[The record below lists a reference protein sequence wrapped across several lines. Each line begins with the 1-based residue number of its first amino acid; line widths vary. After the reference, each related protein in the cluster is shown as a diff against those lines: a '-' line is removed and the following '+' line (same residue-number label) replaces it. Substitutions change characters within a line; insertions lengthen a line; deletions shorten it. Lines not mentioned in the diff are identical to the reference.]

1 MPPDTKLDAQIQE
14 IPLKRNMAPSET
26 SNAFTPISPNPFIT
40 GNPVRDPSLFFGR
53 EDDFAHVRQRLIAE
67 SEGIVMLF
75 VGERRS
81 GKTSIMFQILDGRL
95 GDEFLPIFIDMQ
107 QIAGVVGDN
116 DLLGRIAEFTIE
128 QIDDKRLVA
137 EYYDFAQG
145 NPVLTFD
152 RLLDDIHQIFPDKRL
167 VFLVDEAEI
176 LQTKEVREEIT
187 NAALMYL
194 SNILESRKVSFCFTG
209 SSGLADSGSVGWRR
223 LISKGEA
230 REITFLSKTDTLRL
244 IQHPVEGRVFYGE
257 GVVDSIYDLTF
268 GHPFYTQVIC
278 TNVVDYLNEAQKND
292 LDIKGLQDVVRTIID
307 NPPPQLVYAWD
318 EFSIT
323 EQLCLSLL
331 SEESDKGVLVKP
343 QALFETIKENNYPLQ
358 LKSDALHKSLEDLYG
373 HKVLERSDEGGYHF
387 RVDLFRQ
394 WIRRARSIW
403 SLVEEQAP
411 RKGRRVIWAAAG
423 VAAFVLA
430 AGLGYIFSRSTET
443 SVQGGGPAAIHSG
456 NMWVESDLREV
467 EVVVNGELRG
477 TRAPVMISDLEPGS
491 YIVEVKKPKYYSWT
505 REVAIEKG
513 KTDSL
518 HATLLRQTGIL
529 NVRSQP
535 AGVLVQV
542 EGEVDTSA
550 ITPLENLAL
559 PTGVYQ
565 VTMRQSGYVEQR
577 RQVNI
582 AEGAA
587 AEVTF
592 ELRVRV
598 GNIYVDSRSRGA
610 LILVDGKSTGSRTP
624 SLLESRSVGRHK
636 IALRLPDHESSE
648 TQIEVALGRTDTVRL
663 NLVLSPARLQ
673 LTSIPPGANIF
684 IDGNARG
691 QTPKAMELKPGQ
703 HRIQLIKEGYESH
716 ESEQNYQP
724 GQSYRPRVVL
734 VAQYGWVRIVKPL
747 FGTLMVNGTDEH
759 TVPPGDIQLQVGTYT
774 VAAKGQKEPTT
785 VHVTKGDT
793 VKVSLP

>member
-1 MPPDTKLDAQIQE
+1 
-14 IPLKRNMAPSET
+14 MAPTET
-26 SNAFTPISPNPFIT
+26 SSTFTPISPNPFIT

-95 GDEFLPIFIDMQ
+95 GQEFLPIFIDMQ

-128 QIDDKRLVA
+128 QISDQRLVA
-137 EYYDFAQG
+137 DYYDFGQG

-152 RLLDDIHQIFPDKRL
+152 RLLDDIRQIFPERRL

-176 LQTKEVREEIT
+176 LQLKETREEIT
-187 NAALMYL
+187 QAALMYL

-244 IQHPVEGRVFYGE
+244 IQRPVEGRVFYGE
-257 GVVDSIYDLTF
+257 GVMDGIYDLTF

-278 TNVVDYLNEAQKND
+278 TNAVDYLNEVQRND
-292 LDIKGLQDVVRTIID
+292 LDLDGLQEVVRTIVD
-307 NPPPQLVYAWD
+307 NPPPQMMYAWD
-318 EFSIT
+318 ELSST

-331 SEESDKGVLVKP
+331 SEESDKDVKITS
-343 QALFETIKENNYPLQ
+343 QELFDTIKENNYPLQ

-423 VAAFVLA
+423 VAAFALA

-443 SVQGGGPAAIHSG
+443 SVQGSGPAAIQSG
-456 NMWVESDLREV
+456 NMWVESDPREV
-467 EVVVNGELRG
+467 QVLVNGKVKA
-477 TRAPVMISDLEPGS
+477 TMAPVMISDLEPGT
-491 YIVEVKKPKYYSWT
+491 YKLEVKKPKYHTWT
-505 REVAIEKG
+505 REIAIEIG
-513 KTDSL
+513 TTDSL
-518 HATLLRQTGIL
+518 HATLARQTGSL
-529 NVRSQP
+529 NVHSQP

-542 EGEVDTSA
+542 EGEVDTSTL
-550 ITPLENLAL
+550 TPLANLAL

-565 VTMRQSGYVEQR
+565 ITMRQKGYVEQQ
-577 RQVNI
+577 RQINI
-582 AEGAA
+582 AEGAT
-587 AEVTF
+587 AEVSF
-592 ELRVRV
+592 ELRARV
-598 GNIYVDSRSRGA
+598 GNIYVDSQPRGA
-610 LILVDGKSTGSRTP
+610 LILVDGASTGSKTP
-624 SLLESRSVGRHK
+624 SLLESQSVGRHK
-636 IALRLPDHESSE
+636 IALRLPDHQSSE
-648 TQIEVALGRTDTVRL
+648 TQIEVGLGRTDTVRL
-663 NLVLSPARLQ
+663 SLVLSPARLQ
-673 LTSIPPGANIF
+673 LTSVPPGAKIL
-684 IDGNARG
+684 IDGNAHGR
-691 QTPKAMELKPGQ
+691 TPQAIELEPGE
-703 HRIQLIKEGYESH
+703 HRIWVVKEGYELY
-716 ESEQNYQP
+716 ELEQDFQP
-724 GQSYRPRVVL
+724 GQSYQPRVTL
-734 VAQYGWVRIVKPL
+734 ATQYGWVRIVKPL
-747 FGTLMVNGTDEH
+747 FGTVIVNGSDEH
-759 TVPPGDIQLQVGTYT
+759 AVPPGDIQLQVGSYT
-774 VAAKGQKEPTT
+774 VATKGQKAPTT
-785 VHVTKGDT
+785 VQVAKGDT

>member
-1 MPPDTKLDAQIQE
+1 
-14 IPLKRNMAPSET
+14 MAPSET
-26 SNAFTPISPNPFIT
+26 SSVFKPISPNPFIT

-95 GDEFLPIFIDMQ
+95 GQEFLPIFIDMQ

-128 QIDDKRLVA
+128 QIDDQRLVA
-137 EYYDFAQG
+137 DYYDLAQG

-152 RLLDDIHQIFPDKRL
+152 RLLDDIHQIFPERRL

-176 LQTKEVREEIT
+176 LQLKETRGEIT

-244 IQHPVEGRVFYGE
+244 IQSPVEGRVLYGE
-257 GVVDSIYDLTF
+257 GVVDEIYDLTF

-278 TNVVDYLNEAQKND
+278 TNVVDYLNEVQRND
-292 LDIKGLQDVVRTIID
+292 LDLDGLQEVVRTIID
-307 NPPPQLVYAWD
+307 NPPPQMVYAWD
-318 EFSIT
+318 EVSTT

-331 SEESDKGVLVKP
+331 SEESDKGVMITP
-343 QALFETIKENNYPLQ
+343 QELFDTIKENNYPLQ

-373 HKVLERSDEGGYHF
+373 DKILERSDEGGYHF

-411 RKGRRVIWAAAG
+411 RKGRRVLWAAGGAS
-423 VAAFVLA
+423 AFVLA
-430 AGLGYIFSRSTET
+430 AGLGFFFSRSTET
-443 SVQGGGPAAIHSG
+443 SVEGAGPAAIQSG
-456 NMWVESDLREV
+456 NMWVESDPREV
-467 EVVVNGELRG
+467 QVLVNGKVKA
-477 TRAPVMISDLEPGS
+477 TIAPVMIADLEPGS
-491 YIVEVKKPKYYSWT
+491 YNVEVKKPKYYTWT

-518 HATLLRQTGIL
+518 HATLVRQTGFL
-529 NVRSQP
+529 NVHSQP

-550 ITPLENLAL
+550 LTPLANLAL
-559 PTGVYQ
+559 PTGAYQ
-565 VTMRQSGYVEQR
+565 ITMRQKGYVEQR
-577 RQVNI
+577 RQINI
-582 AEGAA
+582 AEGAT
-587 AEVTF
+587 AEVSF
-592 ELRVRV
+592 ELRARV
-598 GNIYVDSRSRGA
+598 GNIYVDSQPRGA
-610 LILVDGKSTGSRTP
+610 LILVDGASTGSKTP
-624 SLLESRSVGRHK
+624 SLLESQSVGRHK
-636 IALRLPDHESSE
+636 IALRLPDHQSSE
-648 TQIEVALGRTDTVRL
+648 TQIEVGLGRTDTVRL

-673 LTSIPPGANIF
+673 LTSVPPGAKIL
-684 IDGNARG
+684 IDGSAHG
-691 QTPKAMELKPGQ
+691 QTPKAIELTPGQ

-716 ESEQNYQP
+716 ESEQDYQP
-724 GQSYRPRVVL
+724 GQSYQPRVAL

-747 FGTLMVNGTDEH
+747 FGTVMVNGTDEH

-774 VAAKGQKEPTT
+774 VAGKGQKEPTT